1 MLENFAEHG
10 EQINDDFDK
19 IGDDWSQDRFFDM
32 GATVADVI
40 VEFIGPIGDVPLGHV
55 GPLLLPKFAAG
66 LFWGFSEEN
75 DLPEFE
81 ECARDFKLTFE
92 EAQKLVKNL
101 AEHKFID
108 AFIAG
113 KHLLKD
119 AHLTGPTCKATEDD
133 KERVNEWAEI
143 FDDFP

>member
-19 IGDDWSQDRFFDM
+19 IGDDWSQNKFFDM
-32 GATVADVI
+32 GATVADLI
-40 VEFIGPIGDVPLGHV
+40 VEFIGPVGDVPLGF
-55 GPLLLPKFAAG
+55 GPLAMPKFFAG
-66 LFWGFSEEN
+66 VVWGFSEEN

-81 ECARDFKLTFE
+81 ECARDFKLTFD
-92 EAQKLVKNL
+92 EAQTLVKNL

-113 KHLLKD
+113 KRMLKD
-119 AHLTGPTCKATEDD
+119 AHLTGPTC
-133 KERVNEWAEI
+133 
-143 FDDFP
+143 